1 MKVLMINSVC
11 GIRSTGRICTDLATA
26 LEAQGHEVKIAY
38 GREEVPEKFQKYA
51 IRIGNDW
58 DVKMHGF
65 TSRLFD
71 TQGLGS
77 KRATRSFLQWA
88 DNFKPDLLWLHNIHG
103 YYINY
108 EMLFSWIKKYP
119 EMEVKWT
126 LHDCWAF
133 TGHCT
138 YFTYAKCEKWKSHCK
153 NCPQKKTYPASLFF
167 DQSSKNYDLKKMLF
181 TGISKMTIITPSK
194 WLAELVKQS
203 YLAEYPV
210 EVIYNAIDTEVFK
223 PTKSSFRKE
232 HGIENKKM
240 ILAVSNAW
248 QEPRKGLADI
258 YKIREQLDE
267 NYAVVIVGLTDE
279 LKSTVPKGIVGITKT
294 SNASELAGIYTTA
307 DVLINPTYEDNYP
320 TVNLEAQAC
329 GTPVVTYRTGGSP
342 ESVPEENVVE
352 VGDIEGLCKRVI
364 QLTEWSRR

>member
-11 GIRSTGRICTDLATA
+11 GIRSTGRICTDIATA

-51 IRIGNDW
+51 VRIGTDL
-58 DVKMHGF
+58 DVKAHGF
-65 TSRLFD
+65 TARLFD

-77 KRATRSFLQWA
+77 KSATRRFLKWA
-88 DNFKPDLLWLHNIHG
+88 EDYGPDLLWLHNIHG

-108 EMLFSWIKKYP
+108 EMLFTWIKSHS
-119 EMEVKWT
+119 EMEVRWT

-138 YFTYAKCEKWKSHCK
+138 YFTYAKCDKWKNHCK
-153 NCPQKKTYPASLFF
+153 NCPQKKTYPASLLF
-167 DQSSKNYDLKKMLF
+167 DQSNKNFDRKRDLF
-181 TGISKMTIITPSK
+181 TGVSRMTIITPSK
-194 WLAELVKQS
+194 WLAGLVKES

-210 EVIYNAIDTEVFK
+210 EVIYNNIDTEVFK

-267 NYAVVIVGLTDE
+267 SYAVVVIGLTEE
-279 LKSTVPKGIVGITKT
+279 LMKTVPEGVIGITKT

-320 TVNLEAQAC
+320 TVNIESQAC

-342 ESVPEENVVE
+342 ESVQEENVVE

-364 QLTEWSRR
+364 QLTEWRK